1 MILVHCLEGKN
12 NFDKEAHGYRWRV
25 NYMIHC
31 EASKNLLTLDMV
43 FVVQMCELSRWKA
56 DIIIDDLTMPPI
68 RGDVLL
74 F

>member
-1 MILVHCLEGKN
+1 MVTAEDLIIWFN
-12 NFDKEAHGYRWRV
+12 
-25 NYMIHC
+25 
-31 EASKNLLTLDMV
+31 LDMG

-74 F
+74 FEFVVSPAYVSVK